1 MSTLTELLEG
11 TPGLTNPEALNRWRT
26 GIQTSLNSGG
36 VDVLF
41 LGDSIANG
49 TGATDYWM
57 EGLPHMVKLRLQ
69 NELNPSGVTGGYG
82 FIPASDGSA
91 VYGSGTT
98 GSSKFIISFN
108 TSSGVQSYTDDT
120 DGFGDRSL
128 SFHNN
133 GSDTLNVLFY
143 NFDESATTVAHE
155 REKMDYFEV
164 QYKADAT
171 YGTLSV
177 DVSSSSGATPSRG
190 GGSPTGSID
199 QSVVSGGT
207 WGMRSSAF
215 NVSTNTQAA
224 MRIALRPPATSSTVC
239 SLDGIIVYYQDYYKG
254 VRVHRCANPGSRLLN
269 WSDNTLAATVAPFCT
284 MAYGGAR
291 NCKAVVISD
300 VINTAQALGAGTEV
314 IAQHKTR
321 WKEIIRYII
330 AQPSSP
336 SILIMFPPKI
346 VIGAS
351 IAAFVTNDT
360 WDLAINAWRDIA
372 AEINDENG
380 EQLVAILDY
389 NQYSGLSVADQT
401 DEVHNTSAQQAQMSE
416 IMAGVFIAAATAA

>member
-49 TGATDYWM
+49 SGATDYWM

-69 NELNPSGVTGGYG
+69 NELNPSGVVGGYG
-82 FIPASDGSA
+82 FIPVSDGSA

-108 TSSGVQSYTDDT
+108 TASGVQSYTDDV
-120 DGFGDRSL
+120 DGFGDRSVT
-128 SFHNN
+128 FHNN
-133 GSDTLNVLFY
+133 GSDTLNILFY
-143 NFDESATTVAHE
+143 NFDQSAATVTHE
-155 REKMDYFEV
+155 REEMDLF
-164 QYKADAT
+164 QIQFTANAGF
-171 YGTLSV
+171 GTLSV
-177 DVSSSSGATPSRG
+177 DVGSGSTPARGAGTPS
-190 GGSPTGSID
+190 GSVD
-199 QSVVSGGT
+199 QSVTTSGTIGVRSATFDVS
-207 WGMRSSAF
+207 A
-215 NVSTNTQAA
+215 NVSTG

-239 SLDGIIVYYQDYYKG
+239 SLDGIIAYNGDYYKG

-389 NQYSGLSVADQT
+389 NQYNGLSVADQT

-416 IMAGVFIAAATAA
+416 IMAGVFITAATAA